1 MQRLVFSFRSFA
13 VLFSACIETEP
24 VSPIP
29 EIEFKSYEMF
39 EAVDTLGN
47 HLIVGKLEL
56 SFIDGDAD
64 FGMENIWDTV
74 TWNELNYNVFLKPY
88 EKIDTLYYPIPD
100 DSTKPP
106 PYYRVMR
113 DTPLDRVGQNK
124 TVKGFIRIDMYF
136 FIIPDYDTLRYDFY
150 IVDRALNKS
159 NIESTSDI
167 GFKGITLDPV
177 DGIE

>member
-1 MQRLVFSFRSFA
+1 MITIAFY
-13 VLFSACIETEP
+13 ACIETEP

-29 EIEFKSYEMF
+29 EVEFKSYDL
-39 EAVDTLGN
+39 ALGVDSLGN
-47 HLIVGKLEL
+47 HLLIGDLEF
-56 SFIDGDAD
+56 SFIDGDAN
-64 FGMENIWDTV
+64 FGMDGIWDTV

-88 EKIDTLYYPIPD
+88 EKIDTLYYLIPD
-100 DSTKPP
+100 DSSKPP

-124 TVKGFIRIDMYF
+124 TVQGFIRIEMYF
-136 FIIPDYDTLRYDFY
+136 FIIPEYDTIRYDFY

-167 GFKGITLDPV
+167 GFQGITLPPPG
-177 DGIE
+177 GIN

>member
-1 MQRLVFSFRSFA
+1 MYRLVMNA
-13 VLFSACIETEP
+13 IILTVLFSACIKTEP
-24 VSPIP
+24 VSPVP
-29 EIEFKSYEMF
+29 EVEFKSYDLF

-47 HLIVGKLEL
+47 PLIVGKLEF

-64 FGMENIWDTV
+64 FGMEGIWDTV
-74 TWNELNYNVFLKPY
+74 TWNEQNYNVFLKPY
-88 EKIDTLYYPIPD
+88 EKIDTLYFPIPD

-106 PYYRVMR
+106 PYYRILR

-124 TVKGFIRIDMYF
+124 TVKGFIRIEMYF
-136 FIIPDYDTLRYDFY
+136 FVIPDYDTIRYDFY

-167 GFKGITLDPV
+167 GFKGITLPTPE
-177 DGIE
+177 GIE

>member
-1 MQRLVFSFRSFA
+1 MQRPILILISFLVLLAS
-13 VLFSACIETEP
+13 CIETEP

-29 EIEFKSYEMF
+29 EVEFKSYDLF

-47 HLIVGKLEL
+47 HLIVGKLEF
-56 SFIDGDAD
+56 SFVDGDAD
-64 FGMENIWDTV
+64 FGMDGIWDTV

-88 EKIDTLYYPIPD
+88 EKIDTLYFPIPD

-106 PYYRVMR
+106 PYYRVLR

-124 TVKGFIRIDMYF
+124 TVKGFIRIEMYF
-136 FIIPDYDTLRYDFY
+136 FVIPDYDTIRYDFY

-167 GFKGITLDPV
+167 GFKGITLPPV
-177 DGIE
+177 GGIE

>member
-1 MQRLVFSFRSFA
+1 MHRLVFSSILIAF
-13 VLFSACIETEP
+13 LILACIKTEP

-29 EIEFKSYEMF
+29 EVEFKNYELF

-47 HLIVGKLEL
+47 HLIVGKLEF

-64 FGMENIWDTV
+64 FGMDGLWDTV
-74 TWNELNYNVFLKPY
+74 TWNERNYNVFLKPY

-124 TVKGFIRIDMYF
+124 TVKGFIRIEMYF
-136 FIIPDYDTLRYDFY
+136 FIIPEYDTLRYDFY

-167 GFKGITLDPV
+167 GFKGISLPPPG
-177 DGIE
+177 GIE

>member
-1 MQRLVFSFRSFA
+1 MPRV
-13 VLFSACIETEP
+13 VLGFILLSAAFYSCIETEP

-29 EIEFKSYEMF
+29 EVKF
-39 EAVDTLGN
+39 ETYDLAMGMDSLGN
-47 HLIVGKLEL
+47 HLLIGNLEF

-64 FGMENIWDTV
+64 FGMDGIWDTV
-74 TWNELNYNVFLKPY
+74 TWNELNYNVFLKSH

-124 TVKGFIRIDMYF
+124 TVKGFIRIEMYF
-136 FIIPDYDTLRYDFY
+136 FVIPDYDTIRYDFH

-167 GFKGITLDPV
+167 GFKGITLPPPG
-177 DGIE
+177 GIE